1 MNYDADLDIVLPSQ
15 NDINLTKSVINILN
29 DVLVKLN
36 SNEPLD
42 LLIEDL
48 KLSHNKLLGI
58 LGQNDDFDLVNELFK
73 NFCVGK

>member
-1 MNYDADLDIVLPSQ
+1 MNYDTDLDVVLPSK
-15 NDINLTKSVINILN
+15 NDINLTKSVISILD

-36 SNEPLD
+36 NNEPLD

-48 KLSHNKLLGI
+48 KLAHNKLLGI